1 MIVATEDYDFIAWVM
16 IWVNFLGIDDFV
28 RDFFKDKSSIAV
40 SHSVCMDHK
49 EGFLIPILLT
59 IVIQEALNAGSM
71 F

>member
-1 MIVATEDYDFIAWVM
+1 MHHMECQL
-16 IWVNFLGIDDFV
+16 NFSAIDDDFV

-40 SHSVCMDHK
+40 SHNVCMDHK